1 MSLLGRIGI
10 FLFACAIALI
20 SLGMAQSARER
31 SFVGTWRL
39 VNSPSYE
46 GPAPFICG
54 RECTITLDGNALVV
68 KTRAESETYIPG
80 RPTKKT
86 VELSNTITIEITTVT
101 EWDKSTLVIT
111 RTATSAGSQ
120 SVSKLT
126 SRLTVQGDR
135 LIIEVTPRQDRSGSG
150 KSEFT
155 YTRVK

>member
-1 MSLLGRIGI
+1 
-10 FLFACAIALI
+10 
-20 SLGMAQSARER
+20 
-31 SFVGTWRL
+31 
-39 VNSPSYE
+39 
-46 GPAPFICG
+46 
-54 RECTITLDGNALVV
+54 V

-101 EWDKSTLVIT
+101 EWDKTTLVIT